1 MYSSLPSEGDKIILV
16 SGVVLSSNSLNIVT
30 HQYIIGSI
38 FKNCWQKT
46 THKPQTDCSSLYGFD
61 LLTQLCFTMYS
72 LFRFVLMGFSWVS
85 WCSYWSRSF
94 GRTVLQRTAFPV
106 TGLWSSALGTS
117 LPVRNLKMY
126 RWTSRQDHR
135 GFHLPMFHYSLLF
148 IYIAFRI
155 FLLPNIPP

>member
-16 SGVVLSSNSLNIVT
+16 WGVVLSSNSLNIVT

-46 THKPQTDCSSLYGFD
+46 THKPQTDCSSRYGFD

-85 WCSYWSRSF
+85 WCLYWSRSF
-94 GRTVLQRTAFPV
+94 GHSAATHCFP
-106 TGLWSSALGTS
+106 GNR
-117 LPVRNLKMY
+117 PLKLC
-126 RWTSRQDHR
+126 SR
-135 GFHLPMFHYSLLF
+135 HLAASQEPQNVPLDFQT
-148 IYIAFRI
+148 R
-155 FLLPNIPP
+155 P